1 MQVVKRYLK
10 VFNNH
15 YFSLY
20 SRHVIFKSVLA
31 VYTVSKEN
39 IYYKT
44 KKIYYLYFSNM
55 FLMLFS

>member
-10 VFNNH
+10 LFNKH

-20 SRHVIFKSVLA
+20 SRHVIFKSILS

-44 KKIYYLYFSNM
+44 KKILFM
-55 FLMLFS
+55 FF